1 MPAVSPTGGAAELE
15 GTALARALGR
25 AGEEASGLVRNT
37 SRIASLT
44 RTAAYRIPDGL
55 TETTL
60 SEVKNVSR
68 LGRSNQLRDFAAHSS
83 QQGFNFDL
91 YIRADTK
98 LTGPLQ
104 QFILDNKINIRYLQ
118 P

>member
-1 MPAVSPTGGAAELE
+1 
-15 GTALARALGR
+15 
-25 AGEEASGLVRNT
+25 
-37 SRIASLT
+37 
-44 RTAAYRIPDGL
+44 
-55 TETTL
+55 
-60 SEVKNVSR
+60 VSR